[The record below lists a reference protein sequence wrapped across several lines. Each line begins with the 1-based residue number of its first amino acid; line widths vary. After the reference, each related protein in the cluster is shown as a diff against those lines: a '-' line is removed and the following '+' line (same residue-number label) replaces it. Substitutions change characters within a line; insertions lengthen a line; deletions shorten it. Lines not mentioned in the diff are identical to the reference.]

1 VATVDGTSGGSP
13 LVGRVAERGMRYVRR
28 ARNCPT
34 TGGVSPINS
43 VPRTLAS
50 DRVRPGEER
59 KDVIELGEWAKIRR
73 LHRAEGV
80 NDGHTATL
88 TGMVGPCPRCAKWS
102 MLHGR
107 PRASTG
113 FVDHPVVGAM
123 SAQV

>member
-1 VATVDGTSGGSP
+1 
-13 LVGRVAERGMRYVRR
+13 
-28 ARNCPT
+28 
-34 TGGVSPINS
+34 
-43 VPRTLAS
+43 
-50 DRVRPGEER
+50 
-59 KDVIELGEWAKIRR
+59 VIELGEWAKIRR

-123 SAQV
+123 SALAQRLTANAPHASLLGEAVPARCALTGTPLPLHAGTPRRSANALG